1 PINRGAPGYLNS
13 LGWASTPLSPPPTLV
28 LTGAIDPNLGL
39 IEVPTPSGS
48 LAVTYGTATLPT
60 LMTVGPLF

>member
-1 PINRGAPGYLNS
+1 M
-13 LGWASTPLSPPPTLV
+13 TPLSPPPTLV

-60 LMTVGPLF
+60 LMTVDPLF